1 VAQPFISLI
10 RNKIRGG
17 LDGPLDLAFG
27 GGAARMSGSAGS
39 RHHPA
44 ITAGRPDDELRLAFV
59 PVLLGGRGLL
69 DNLGDEPIGYECGD
83 MLCSAAATNVRFVR
97 KSASATDAPSVGGDY
112 CLKVQA
118 SASG

>member
-1 VAQPFISLI
+1 
-10 RNKIRGG
+10 
-17 LDGPLDLAFG
+17 
-27 GGAARMSGSAGS
+27 MSGSAGS

-97 KSASATDAPSVGGDY
+97 KSASATDAPSVGGGP
-112 CLKVQA
+112 LPE
-118 SASG
+118 SASIGIRIAGTIAAGAIGACRVSTACRPR

>member
-1 VAQPFISLI
+1 
-10 RNKIRGG
+10 
-17 LDGPLDLAFG
+17 
-27 GGAARMSGSAGS
+27 MSGSAGS

-44 ITAGRPDDELRLAFV
+44 ITAGRPDDELWLAFV
-59 PVLLGGRGLL
+59 PVLLGQGERLL

-83 MLCSAAATNVRFVR
+83 MVCSAAATNVRFVR